1 MTLYRQLMATMLALF
16 AVLFIAA
23 YFVQFNSTRDYLAQQ
38 LELSVTSTANSLGL
52 ALTPYLEAGDKVGAE
67 SVINAAF
74 DGGFYRKFRL
84 ELLASQ
90 SVIQRENSA
99 TVAGVPEWFTN
110 LGLFRSVQFE
120 SILTSGWL
128 QLGKLQI
135 EGNPGQAY
143 YELWQGMSRLLIAFV
158 VTFLVV
164 IVLLIRALRYLLAP
178 LDQIRNQA
186 VEIEKHHFG
195 QPIPLPKTLE
205 LRQVV
210 QSINTL
216 ASKLAIQF
224 KEQAEAAERMRERAF
239 RDAVSGLGNRA
250 YFMGQVNA
258 WITESGRGG
267 IMLVAVDMLDDIYRD
282 EGFAARD
289 SMVKAVATTLQE
301 ALRDYDGSALARISA
316 TEYAVL
322 LPGLEMQELVEVGE
336 LINRFIAEL
345 VVNPMEREQA
355 ISVVG
360 IAPREG
366 NDDLSMMLTKA
377 DNALRHARSDR
388 RSAVVIDSRDKS
400 DAMGRIAWR
409 DLLNDALQLG
419 LFRFKVQPAILLASQ
434 KPHHAELFT
443 SIHRDGEDYFA
454 GQFMPAVEQFKLGA
468 DFDRYVLEQV
478 G

>member
-164 IVLLIRALRYLLAP
+164 IVLLIRALR
-178 LDQIRNQA
+178 
-186 VEIEKHHFG
+186 
-195 QPIPLPKTLE
+195 
-205 LRQVV
+205 
-210 QSINTL
+210 
-216 ASKLAIQF
+216 ASA
-224 KEQAEAAERMRERAF
+224 
-239 RDAVSGLGNRA
+239 
-250 YFMGQVNA
+250 
-258 WITESGRGG
+258 
-267 IMLVAVDMLDDIYRD
+267 
-282 EGFAARD
+282 
-289 SMVKAVATTLQE
+289 
-301 ALRDYDGSALARISA
+301 
-316 TEYAVL
+316 
-322 LPGLEMQELVEVGE
+322 
-336 LINRFIAEL
+336 
-345 VVNPMEREQA
+345 
-355 ISVVG
+355 
-360 IAPREG
+360 
-366 NDDLSMMLTKA
+366 
-377 DNALRHARSDR
+377 
-388 RSAVVIDSRDKS
+388 
-400 DAMGRIAWR
+400 
-409 DLLNDALQLG
+409 
-419 LFRFKVQPAILLASQ
+419 
-434 KPHHAELFT
+434 
-443 SIHRDGEDYFA
+443 
-454 GQFMPAVEQFKLGA
+454 
-468 DFDRYVLEQV
+468 
-478 G
+478 

>member
-110 LGLFRSVQFE
+110 LGLFRSVQYE

-128 QLGKLQI
+128 QLGNLQI

-143 YELWQGMSRLLIAFV
+143 YQLWQGMSRLLIAFV

-164 IVLLIRALRYLLAP
+164 IALLIRALRYLLAP
-178 LDQIRNQA
+178 LEQIRNQA
-186 VEIEKHHFG
+186 VAIEKHHFG

-258 WITESGRGG
+258 WITESGRGASCWWPSTCWTIFTEMRVLRPATAWSRRWLPPCKRRYAITTG
-267 IMLVAVDMLDDIYRD
+267 VLWRGFRLPNMRCYYR
-282 EGFAARD
+282 
-289 SMVKAVATTLQE
+289 V
-301 ALRDYDGSALARISA
+301 LRCKSWLR
-316 TEYAVL
+316 
-322 LPGLEMQELVEVGE
+322 
-336 LINRFIAEL
+336 
-345 VVNPMEREQA
+345 
-355 ISVVG
+355 SV
-360 IAPREG
+360 
-366 NDDLSMMLTKA
+366 S
-377 DNALRHARSDR
+377 
-388 RSAVVIDSRDKS
+388 
-400 DAMGRIAWR
+400 
-409 DLLNDALQLG
+409 
-419 LFRFKVQPAILLASQ
+419 
-434 KPHHAELFT
+434 
-443 SIHRDGEDYFA
+443 
-454 GQFMPAVEQFKLGA
+454 
-468 DFDRYVLEQV
+468 
-478 G
+478 

>member
-99 TVAGVPEWFTN
+99 SVAGVPEWFTN

-195 QPIPLPKTLE
+195 QAIPLPRTLE

-216 ASKLAIQF
+216 ASKLAVQF
-224 KEQAEAAERMRERAF
+224 KEQAEAASQMRERAF

-258 WITESGRGG
+258 WIAESGRGG
-267 IMLVAVDMLDDIYRD
+267 VMLVAVDMLDDLYRE

-289 SMVKAVATTLQE
+289 NMVKSIAQ
-301 ALRDYDGSALARISA
+301 ALKEQLKGWDGSALARISA
-316 TEYAVL
+316 TEYAL
-322 LPGLEMQELVEVGE
+322 LCPTDDLAQLKD
-336 LINRFIAEL
+336 LADRK
-345 VVNPMEREQA
+345 
-355 ISVVG
+355 SVV
-360 IAPREG
+360 
-366 NDDLSMMLTKA
+366 
-377 DNALRHARSDR
+377 
-388 RSAVVIDSRDKS
+388 
-400 DAMGRIAWR
+400 
-409 DLLNDALQLG
+409 
-419 LFRFKVQPAILLASQ
+419 
-434 KPHHAELFT
+434 
-443 SIHRDGEDYFA
+443 
-454 GQFMPAVEQFKLGA
+454 
-468 DFDRYVLEQV
+468 
-478 G
+478 